1 MANSR
6 VAVGKPDGS
15 TYVSD
20 NGYHYTKQDGRFR
33 LTHHILM
40 EEKLGRPLRKGERVY
55 FSDGNR
61 RNLNKDNIEV
71 RTKRIVTFDAQL
83 AALYTKRDDILAMI
97 EDVENQKKLAEQGQ
111 TVADALE
118 GITALPQAQD
128 AYKLKDFK

>member
-1 MANSR
+1 
-6 VAVGKPDGS
+6 
-15 TYVSD
+15 
-20 NGYHYTKQDGRFR
+20 
-33 LTHHILM
+33 M